1 MHQSRKFRG
10 VTLVE
15 LLVSCVILAI
25 GLVALSQLFVTAM
38 WSYQKARYTTIAT
51 ERVQHELEK
60 AQSLRFNVLRD
71 SANLISETRY
81 SPLDGYQE
89 LPGHNGVEF
98 DMDSIPG
105 GHGVMTISPY
115 HGNASLLKIDITITW
130 KGSAKTLT
138 PIHVASLLAG

>member
-1 MHQSRKFRG
+1 MHHSRAYRG
-10 VTLVE
+10 MTLVE

-71 SANLISETRY
+71 NANLISDTRY
-81 SPLDGYQE
+81 SSLDGYRE
-89 LPGHNGVEF
+89 LAGHNGVEF
-98 DMDSIPG
+98 DMESIPG
-105 GHGVMTISPY
+105 GHGVITISPFQ
-115 HGNASLLKIDITITW
+115 GKASLLKIDITITW
-130 KGSAKTLT
+130 TGSPKTQA
-138 PIHVASLLAG
+138 PVHVTSLLAG